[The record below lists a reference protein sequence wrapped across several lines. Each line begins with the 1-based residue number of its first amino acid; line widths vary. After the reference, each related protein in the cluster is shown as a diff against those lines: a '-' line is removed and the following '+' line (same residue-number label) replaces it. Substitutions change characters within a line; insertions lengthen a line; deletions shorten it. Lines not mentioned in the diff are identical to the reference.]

1 MAIPASPRCG
11 CQGRGGARHCRQGRP
26 AGRNGLVALL
36 DSYFARHR
44 SPDPGRR
51 RRRASTAISS

>member
-11 CQGRGGARHCRQGRP
+11 CQGRGGAWHCRQGRP

-44 SPDPGRR
+44 VAGSWSPTPTCIHGD
-51 RRRASTAISS
+51 IQ